1 MNLPS
6 YDKVLSDRQIFWH
19 FYKKS
24 TTDVIGLIVLFL
36 ILIVIF
42 VIPYFVNM
50 DPYTQDITKRLLP
63 PSWVEGGELRHFL
76 GTDEFGRDFLSRL
89 LHGGANTIAFAF
101 LATVCASAAGIV
113 LGILTGIDRHH
124 IRSSLIRH
132 SFDII
137 FAVPSILIVF
147 VVVSILSPPLPH
159 ASLAIAISL
168 LPRFIHTTYN
178 AVKHEIVKDY
188 IKANLL
194 DGSSYL
200 QLTLQCIIPN
210 ILSVITINFW
220 EAFAV
225 AVLDISAIGY
235 LGLGA
240 QAPEPEWGSMLI
252 SGMDLIYIG
261 NSKAIIPGIAIGI
274 TIAAI
279 AQVGHGI
286 GRVLTMGEKNGFN

>member
-1 MNLPS
+1 M
-6 YDKVLSDRQIFWH
+6 
-19 FYKKS
+19 
-24 TTDVIGLIVLFL
+24 
-36 ILIVIF
+36 
-42 VIPYFVNM
+42 
-50 DPYTQDITKRLLP
+50 
-63 PSWVEGGELRHFL
+63 
-76 GTDEFGRDFLSRL
+76 
-89 LHGGANTIAFAF
+89 
-101 LATVCASAAGIV
+101 
-113 LGILTGIDRHH
+113 
-124 IRSSLIRH
+124 
-132 SFDII
+132 
-137 FAVPSILIVF
+137 
-147 VVVSILSPPLPH
+147 
-159 ASLAIAISL
+159 
-168 LPRFIHTTYN
+168 
-178 AVKHEIVKDY
+178 
-188 IKANLL
+188 
-194 DGSSYL
+194 
-200 QLTLQCIIPN
+200 QCIIPN

>member
-1 MNLPS
+1 MLDS
-6 YDKVLSDRQIFWH
+6 IFD
-19 FYKKS
+19 FYSIITS
-24 TTDVIGLIVLFL
+24 TITLKTFL
-36 ILIVIF
+36 ICTAVSL
-42 VIPYFVNM
+42 
-50 DPYTQDITKRLLP
+50 
-63 PSWVEGGELRHFL
+63 
-76 GTDEFGRDFLSRL
+76 
-89 LHGGANTIAFAF
+89 
-101 LATVCASAAGIV
+101 V

-147 VVVSILSPPLPH
+147 VVVSILSPTLPH

-188 IKANLL
+188 IKANIL

-225 AVLDISAIGY
+225 AVLDISAIGFFI
-235 LGLGA
+235 G
-240 QAPEPEWGSMLI
+240 QPE
-252 SGMDLIYIG
+252 
-261 NSKAIIPGIAIGI
+261 N
-274 TIAAI
+274 
-279 AQVGHGI
+279 H
-286 GRVLTMGEKNGFN
+286 

>member
-42 VIPYFVNM
+42 VIPSFVTM

-147 VVVSILSPPLPH
+147 VVVSILSPTLPH

-188 IKANLL
+188 IKANIL

-240 QAPEPEWGSMLI
+240 QASEPEWGSMLI

-261 NSKAIIPGIAIGI
+261 NSKAIIPGIAIGV

>member
-42 VIPYFVNM
+42 VIPSFVNM

-147 VVVSILSPPLPH
+147 VVVSILSPTLPH

-168 LPRFIHTTYN
+168 LPRFIPTTYD
-178 AVKHEIVKDY
+178 AVKQEIVKDY
-188 IKANLL
+188 IEANLL

-240 QAPEPEWGSMLI
+240 QAPEPGWGSMLI